1 MTLTVNGLTSIYN
14 ATANP
19 NYETPTNPKFVKA
32 SYNSTTDRIFAMI
45 YDDGNITVADSGVF
59 TEAIG
64 GQGLLAEYSNLD
76 NTSGHNIRCHAPLGY
91 NAGGADLS
99 SISVDSN
106 GVPDTNDYFVL
117 VHSDDSNM
125 HHLAKI
131 TSIENADSAGDSFN
145 FSPKLGNRISKGT
158 KFMLFKGPLITKST
172 NIIALT
178 AGVKNS
184 GFVVS
189 SNSEYVCARPIWFF
203 YDDKL
208 DKTGEL
214 NHNTKYQMRLEQA
227 TSGSSITLPT
237 SGDIVTFITVG
248 DMNNRIIDSSKYSYM
263 VKLRD
268 ELKIKDDPD
277 TATSNESSVLG
288 GTFTDYDDYNDCFI
302 NARRDS
308 DDNYGALVLNGPT
321 RYTYYKDSP
330 MKNNLLNNVISSFVQ
345 ESIEGKAGYAETKA
359 VDNNRILGTK
369 LKTNQDYR
377 VKQSIG
383 RGNLN
388 EWVQVG
394 EIGSYILTLSSTH
407 KYTTQKFVY
416 GEDIDVYFNENEE
429 IRVGDRV
436 CIYEGA
442 SAEFSF
448 LGDYSRL
455 LTESEFTDT
464 FDMTTLTNGTKI
476 YRRTYSKKSNN
487 ILTTVNFEDNNT
499 DKLKVVLISNSYQN
513 TEVSVV
519 ASPAGVDDSYKL
531 LYLDFK
537 DNYYDT
543 DKGIEYADGDFII
556 LYEVFSGKIEKIT
569 RGIENG
575 SSMIVMGGRNTFDKL
590 VNPIINKDAL
600 HSTDIIY
607 STDSP
612 YVPLTILLK
621 DGGGS
626 TTITVGFDKAVTF
639 GHAITLADKTQLWTT
654 RGFIGVLN
662 GAITSATTGTLVD
675 NARIKVAAETVY
687 SESIKEIMLNKSLS
701 SNNAITSSTDLS
713 AAADKGFSFKDG
725 VILANSDGTEGTLLA
740 GTSENANTRAIGY
753 SISRTDSLTPKD
765 SVFTLRDSIFGE
777 SSSSVNTLI
786 DFTVI
791 SVNDDSSTKIVKLAP
806 YIPLTLG
813 RSHDNFA
820 DTVASTFT
828 TIGTTSSS
836 QTVNNGLFIIDNSD
850 LTTFTVDYLAPIFID
865 GKFVGL
871 FKELVTRP
879 ESSMQSV
886 FHLTVNTPLTDGWAS
901 GKSIQTLSSKLTH
914 DLHLING
921 AHLHGNKTIGL
932 LGPHNGYMID
942 FLTYDSSSYDS
953 YTDKFG
959 ESIFRL
965 FNLEKGNFSLL
976 PPKLTAGITGAGGIY
991 TSAESNFNYYAS
1003 SFKGRNLVAYNKLG
1017 SSTSNKILPI
1027 EKRGFK
1033 PVIYSTGFGRILPN
1047 AATNVLLQY
1056 RKLNTSII
1064 SAATSWEVEEK
1075 LKNVH
1080 YNAARL
1086 FLFSNCDTSPYSSSR
1101 KDSIMNTAERNLEK
1115 YGLLSL
1121 KSPIIYDEGVEKES
1135 IKGNTTRITY
1145 LDSQYEHSSIIS
1157 SNKTLSALKRFSVIR
1172 LTELVTDFFYN
1183 PIDPEQL
1190 EENYLQ
1196 SPISSYWS
1204 YNIERVSNAAGNQ
1217 LSLTAYSNLTGS
1229 SAFVRESTIT
1239 TKLLGGS
1246 SNETPNNLVHG
1257 DYLVDI
1263 TNNMVWAQVKTTPS
1277 SHQTDIYILRKAG
1290 TDNNSLPTGG
1300 LYKISKN
1307 HIPLSNKRKTA
1318 GKQDNSVAYTTGTT
1332 SDIRKHNP
1340 SKMLLFGKGSL
1351 FGDHSTFPS
1360 NAWHRIYSEPL
1371 LKYTHSYEKVGAI
1384 GPLVFTNDDS
1394 YPFLVE
1400 EVSVSCDS
1408 EATIGLQNRLTMADS
1423 SLLNVGDY
1431 IKGGLAVSSLG
1442 IPAKAFITEIPDS
1455 TTVLLNHTCSV
1466 VATGK
1471 SVTFVTKSAHTS
1483 NHLHSLFEQY
1493 DLGTL
1498 SKPST
1503 LLPAN
1508 MSNLS
1513 AHKIQVLKGFSVEG
1527 TLNTA
1532 KAGQTKALT
1541 SLTFDFIDTNRDIVF
1556 PLYNG
1561 AQWGLYKDGGTFIT
1575 SSNQLNDAVSGAYA
1589 GFKFEINSADSDIA
1603 TATDRAAVR
1612 NKTYKSYK
1620 IHHRGKYG
1628 FLQFLDLTGCYL
1640 VPLVGTDD
1648 DGTSISSGTKTESLH
1663 LLTGT
1668 VPIYVV
1674 SHNYDTVTSVTDD
1687 KDYSNLIL
1695 DVALVANT
1703 KYKIMQPSSV
1713 CFWPNSPTNIKF
1725 NHLSRKYTKMPD
1737 SDNMYSDI
1745 KDFSYNNGTLTSRA
1759 SETLTDSNEG
1769 IQSMYLVVDV
1779 DDRGGNANVVCRNDS
1794 DLDNIIATTSNSFS
1808 GEMCIS
1814 DGENNIVGGVELG
1827 KQVEAPAHHF
1837 MQFNGGKKLLGVVS
1851 CSETFELKVNGNIT
1865 KDAKRAMIGANVD
1878 ISKES
1883 EALVEELFT
1892 ENNIPFSLVPSSYP
1906 IYTTPDFQG
1915 TSLYILAKYLLSLKD
1930 KTMFDNAG
1938 TITVVEENSSTLMSK
1953 FEFDDSNIIEYELV
1967 DSGFDFYNEI
1977 ILYGSSNKSVRKNI
1991 RSINEVGK
1999 KTLEVFDKKLTTQ
2012 NEVDK
2017 RAGELLK
2024 IHNTET
2030 TNLEIKTHM
2039 RFAQTISS
2047 GDIVSVVINQENIER
2062 NLYMVLE
2069 MKYEI
2074 SGQTTLL
2081 LGKYSKSI
2089 EDRFAE
2095 ILLANKQ
2102 TDSYI
2107 RRKDYIENENAFDFF
2122 EDIKIKE
2129 INLVIRKRTATG
2141 GTLGFASTLNIGT
2154 TTLGFGSGIG
2164 HTVLLEED
2172 L

>member
-64 GQGLLAEYSNLD
+64 GQGLLTEYSNLD

-91 NAGGADLS
+91 NTGGVDLS
-99 SISVDSN
+99 SISVDSK

-117 VHSDDSNM
+117 IHSDDSNM

-131 TSIENADSAGDSFN
+131 TSIENADIAGDSFN
-145 FSPKLGNRISKGT
+145 FAPKLGNRVPKGT
-158 KFMLFKGPLITKST
+158 KFMLFKGPTIANST

-178 AGVKNS
+178 AGIKNS
-184 GFVVS
+184 GFVAG
-189 SNSEYVCARPIWFF
+189 SNSEYVCARPIWYF

-345 ESIEGKAGYAETKA
+345 ESIEGKTGYAETKA
-359 VDNNRILGTK
+359 IDNNRILGTK

-383 RGNLN
+383 RGDLN
-388 EWVQVG
+388 EWIQVG
-394 EIGSYILTLSSTH
+394 EIDSYILTQSSIH

-416 GEDIDVYFNENEE
+416 GEDIDVYFNEDEE
-429 IRVGDRV
+429 IRIGDRV
-436 CIYEGA
+436 GIYEGA

-455 LTESEFTDT
+455 LTESEFTNT

-487 ILTTVNFEDNNT
+487 ILTTINFEDNNT
-499 DKLKVVLISNSYQN
+499 DKLKVVLVSDAYQN

-537 DNYYDT
+537 DNHYDT

-569 RGIENG
+569 KGIENG
-575 SSMIVMGGRNTFDKL
+575 SSMITIGGRNTFDKL

-612 YVPLTILLK
+612 YLPLYILPK
-621 DGGGS
+621 DSGGS
-626 TTITVGFDKAVTF
+626 TTITTTGTGFAKAVTF
-639 GHAITLADKTQLWTT
+639 GHAITIADKTPLWTT
-654 RGFIGVLN
+654 TGLVGILD

-675 NARIKVAAETVY
+675 NTRIKVVAETVY
-687 SESIKEIMLNKSLS
+687 GESNKQIMLNKSLS

-725 VILANSDGTEGTLLA
+725 VILAKSDGTEGTLLV
-740 GTSENANTRAIGY
+740 GTSENTDSRAIGY
-753 SISRTDSLTPKD
+753 SISRTDSLNLKD
-765 SVFTLRDSIFGE
+765 SVFALKDDIFGE
-777 SSSSVNTLI
+777 PSSTVNTLI

-791 SVNDDSSTKIVKLAP
+791 SVNEDSSTKIVKLAP

-820 DTVASTFT
+820 DTIESTFT

-836 QTVNNGLFIIDNSD
+836 EAINEGLFLIDNSD

-871 FKELVTRP
+871 FKELITRP

-901 GKSIQTLSSKLTH
+901 GKPIQTLSSKLTH

-942 FLTYDSSSYDS
+942 FLTFDSSSYDS

-976 PPKLTAGITGAGGIY
+976 PPKLTGGFFGAGSIY
-991 TSAESNFNYYAS
+991 TSAKSNFNYYAS
-1003 SFKGRNLVAYNKLG
+1003 SYKGRNKVAYNKLG

-1047 AATNVLLQY
+1047 AASNVLLQY

-1064 SAATSWEVEEK
+1064 SSATSWEVEEK

-1080 YNAARL
+1080 YNASRL
-1086 FLFSNCDTSPYSSSR
+1086 FLFSNCDNSPYSSSR
-1101 KDSIMNTAERNLEK
+1101 KDSIMNNAERNLEK

-1121 KSPIIYDEGVEKES
+1121 KKPIKYDSGVEKES
-1135 IKGNTTRITY
+1135 LKGNTTRITY

-1190 EENYLQ
+1190 DENYLQ
-1196 SPISSYWS
+1196 SPIDSYWS
-1204 YNIERVSNAAGNQ
+1204 YNIEKVSNAAGNQ
-1217 LSLTAYSNLTGS
+1217 VSIAAYSTLTGS
-1229 SAFVRESTIT
+1229 SASVRESTIT
-1239 TKLLGGS
+1239 TILVGGS
-1246 SNETPNNLVHG
+1246 SNETPDNLVQG

-1263 TNNMVWAQVKTTPS
+1263 TNNMVWATVKTTPTN
-1277 SHQTDIYILRKAG
+1277 HETDIYILRKAG

-1307 HIPLSNKRKTA
+1307 HIPLSGKRKTA
-1318 GKQDNSVAYTTGTT
+1318 GKQDNSVAYTAGTA
-1332 SDIRKHNP
+1332 DIRKHNP
-1340 SKMLLFGKGSL
+1340 SKMLLFSKGHIFGKN
-1351 FGDHSTFPS
+1351 STFPD
-1360 NAWHRIYSEPL
+1360 NAWHRVYGEPL
-1371 LKYTHSYEKVGAI
+1371 LKYSDTEEVGAI

-1394 YPFLVE
+1394 YSFLVE
-1400 EVSVSCDS
+1400 EITQNCTTNTGVGSAQSLAVQDS
-1408 EATIGLQNRLTMADS
+1408 TVLS
-1423 SLLNVGDY
+1423 VGDY
-1431 IKGGLAVSSLG
+1431 IKGGAANAIG
-1442 IPAKAFITEIPDS
+1442 IPAFNYITEIPS
-1455 TTVLLNHTCSV
+1455 TTTVVLRYA
-1466 VATGK
+1466 ATGVGTG
-1471 SVTFVTKSAHTS
+1471 SVTFITKSAHTS

-1493 DLGTL
+1493 DLGTIEAK
-1498 SKPST
+1498 SQ
-1503 LLPAN
+1503 LPAN

-1513 AHKIQVLKGFSVEG
+1513 AHKIQVLKGFRVEG
-1527 TLNTA
+1527 NINTA
-1532 KAGQTKALT
+1532 EAGQTKALK
-1541 SLTFDFIDTNRDIVF
+1541 SLTLDFIDDGRDVVF

-1561 AQWGLYKDGGTFIT
+1561 AQWGLYKDGGTFT
-1575 SSNQLNDAVSGAYA
+1575 ASNHQLGAVSGAYA

-1603 TATDRAAVR
+1603 SPTTRAAVR
-1612 NKTYKSYK
+1612 DKTYQSYQ

-1648 DGTSISSGTKTESLH
+1648 DGTSITSGAKTESLH
-1663 LLTGT
+1663 LLSGT

-1674 SHNYDTVTSVTDD
+1674 SHDYDTVTSVTDD

-1695 DVALVANT
+1695 DSALVANT

-1725 NHLSRKYTKMPD
+1725 NHLSRKYTKMPH
-1737 SDNMYSDI
+1737 SENMYSDV
-1745 KDFSYNNGTLTSRA
+1745 KDFSYANGTVADRA

-1779 DDRGGNANVVCRNDS
+1779 DDRGANANVVCRDVS

-1814 DGENNIVGGVELG
+1814 DGENNVVGGVELG
-1827 KQVEAPAHHF
+1827 KQYEAPSHHF
-1837 MQFNGGKKLLGVVS
+1837 MRFDGGQKLLGVVS

-1865 KDAKRAMIGANVD
+1865 EDAQRAMIGTNLD

-1883 EALVEELFT
+1883 EALVEELFK
-1892 ENNIPFSLVPSSYP
+1892 ENSVPFSLVPSSYP

-1953 FEFDDSNIIEYELV
+1953 FEFDDSNILEYELV

-1991 RSINEVGK
+1991 RSINELGK

-2012 NEVDK
+2012 TEVDK

-2030 TNLEIKTHM
+2030 TNLEIKTHI

-2047 GDIVSVVINQENIER
+2047 GDIVSVIINQENIER

-2154 TTLGFGSGIG
+2154 TTLGFGSGVS
-2164 HTVLLEED
+2164 HAVLLEED

>member
-1 MTLTVNGLTSIYN
+1 
-14 ATANP
+14 
-19 NYETPTNPKFVKA
+19 
-32 SYNSTTDRIFAMI
+32 
-45 YDDGNITVADSGVF
+45 
-59 TEAIG
+59 
-64 GQGLLAEYSNLD
+64 
-76 NTSGHNIRCHAPLGY
+76 
-91 NAGGADLS
+91 
-99 SISVDSN
+99 
-106 GVPDTNDYFVL
+106 
-117 VHSDDSNM
+117 
-125 HHLAKI
+125 
-131 TSIENADSAGDSFN
+131 
-145 FSPKLGNRISKGT
+145 
-158 KFMLFKGPLITKST
+158 
-172 NIIALT
+172 
-178 AGVKNS
+178 
-184 GFVVS
+184 
-189 SNSEYVCARPIWFF
+189 
-203 YDDKL
+203 
-208 DKTGEL
+208 
-214 NHNTKYQMRLEQA
+214 
-227 TSGSSITLPT
+227 
-237 SGDIVTFITVG
+237 
-248 DMNNRIIDSSKYSYM
+248 
-263 VKLRD
+263 
-268 ELKIKDDPD
+268 
-277 TATSNESSVLG
+277 
-288 GTFTDYDDYNDCFI
+288 
-302 NARRDS
+302 
-308 DDNYGALVLNGPT
+308 
-321 RYTYYKDSP
+321 
-330 MKNNLLNNVISSFVQ
+330 
-345 ESIEGKAGYAETKA
+345 
-359 VDNNRILGTK
+359 
-369 LKTNQDYR
+369 
-377 VKQSIG
+377 
-383 RGNLN
+383 
-388 EWVQVG
+388 
-394 EIGSYILTLSSTH
+394 
-407 KYTTQKFVY
+407 
-416 GEDIDVYFNENEE
+416 
-429 IRVGDRV
+429 
-436 CIYEGA
+436 
-442 SAEFSF
+442 
-448 LGDYSRL
+448 
-455 LTESEFTDT
+455 
-464 FDMTTLTNGTKI
+464 
-476 YRRTYSKKSNN
+476 
-487 ILTTVNFEDNNT
+487 
-499 DKLKVVLISNSYQN
+499 
-513 TEVSVV
+513 
-519 ASPAGVDDSYKL
+519 
-531 LYLDFK
+531 
-537 DNYYDT
+537 
-543 DKGIEYADGDFII
+543 
-556 LYEVFSGKIEKIT
+556 
-569 RGIENG
+569 
-575 SSMIVMGGRNTFDKL
+575 MIVIGGRNTFDKL

-600 HSTDIIY
+600 HATDIIY

-612 YVPLTILLK
+612 YSPLITLAK
-621 DGGGS
+621 DGGGT

-639 GHAITLADKTQLWTT
+639 GHAITLADKTQLWAT

-662 GAITSATTGTLVD
+662 GAVASATSGTLVD
-675 NARIKVAAETVY
+675 NSRNKVAGETLY
-687 SESIKEIMLNKSLS
+687 GASHRQILLNKSLS

-740 GTSENANTRAIGY
+740 GTSENADTRAIGY

-765 SVFTLRDSIFGE
+765 SVFALKDDIFGE
-777 SSSSVNTLI
+777 PSSTVNTLI

-820 DTVASTFT
+820 DTIESTFT

-836 QTVNNGLFIIDNSD
+836 QAVNEGVFLIDNSD

-871 FKELVTRP
+871 FKELITRP
-879 ESSMQSV
+879 ESSMQSI

-942 FLTYDSSSYDS
+942 FLTFDSSSYDS

-976 PPKLTAGITGAGGIY
+976 PPKLTAGVAGAGSIY

-1003 SFKGRNLVAYNKLG
+1003 SYKGRNKVGYNKLG

-1047 AATNVLLQY
+1047 ASSDVLLQY

-1064 SAATSWEVEEK
+1064 SSATSWEVEEK

-1080 YNAARL
+1080 YNASRL
-1086 FLFSNCDTSPYSSSR
+1086 FLFSNCDNSPYSSNR
-1101 KDSIMNTAERNLEK
+1101 KDSIMNSAERNLEK

-1121 KSPIIYDEGVEKES
+1121 KKPIIYDSGVEKES
-1135 IKGNTTRITY
+1135 LKGNTTRITY

-1190 EENYLQ
+1190 DENYLQ
-1196 SPISSYWS
+1196 SPIASYWS
-1204 YNIERVSNAAGNQ
+1204 YNIEKVTNSGGQ
-1217 LSLTAYSNLTGS
+1217 HLHISTYTTLTGS
-1229 SAFVRESTIT
+1229 SASVRESTINT
-1239 TKLLGGS
+1239 VVSGGA
-1246 SNETPNNLVHG
+1246 NGTPDNLVNG
-1257 DYLVDI
+1257 DYLVDVE
-1263 TNNMVWAQVKTTPS
+1263 NNIVWAAVKTTPS
-1277 SHQTDIYILRKAG
+1277 SHTTDIYIYRNAG
-1290 TDNNSLPTGG
+1290 TNNNSLPIRASGTGA

-1307 HIPLSNKRKTA
+1307 HIPASSKRKTA
-1318 GKQDNSVAYTTGTT
+1318 GKQNNSIAYAEYTGGTL
-1332 SDIRKHNP
+1332 DIRKHNP
-1340 SKMLLFGKGSL
+1340 SKMILFSDGEE
-1351 FGDHSTFPS
+1351 FGDHAAFPN
-1360 NAWHRIYSEPL
+1360 NAWHKKYGEPL
-1371 LKYTHSYEKVGAI
+1371 FKHETNSETGAI
-1384 GPLVFTNDDS
+1384 GPLVFSNDDS

-1400 EVSVSCDS
+1400 EVTISCTT
-1408 EATIGLQNRLTMADS
+1408 EATIGLQNRLTMADTS
-1423 SLLNVGDY
+1423 ILQVGNY
-1431 IKGGLAVSSLG
+1431 IKGGDAVSSLG
-1442 IPAKAFITEIPDS
+1442 IPAKSFITEIPSS
-1455 TTVLLNHTCSV
+1455 TTVLLN
-1466 VATGK
+1466 ATAGTADTQN
-1471 SVTFVTKSAHTS
+1471 VTFITKSAHTS

-1493 DLGTL
+1493 DLAGVGQALT
-1498 SKPST
+1498 T
-1503 LLPAN
+1503 GN
-1508 MSNLS
+1508 MANLS
-1513 AHKIQVLKGFSVEG
+1513 AHKIQVLKGFTIEG
-1527 TLNTA
+1527 TLNEA
-1532 KAGQTKALT
+1532 EAGQTKALT
-1541 SLTFDFIDTNRDIVF
+1541 SLGLEYIDTTTDVVF
-1556 PLYNG
+1556 PLYHG
-1561 AQWGLYKDGGTFIT
+1561 AEWGRYKGGGTFT
-1575 SSNQLNDAVSGAYA
+1575 FTENKQLDAVSGAYA

-1603 TATDRAAVR
+1603 TSVDKAAVR

-1648 DGTSISSGTKTESLH
+1648 DGTSIASGVKTESLH

-1695 DVALVANT
+1695 DNALTANT

-1725 NHLSRKYTKMPD
+1725 NHLSRKYTKMPH
-1737 SDNMYSDI
+1737 SENMYSDV
-1745 KDFSYNNGTLTSRA
+1745 KDFSYVNGTLSARA
-1759 SETLTDSNEG
+1759 SEVLTDSNEG

-1779 DDRGGNANVVCRNDS
+1779 DDRGGNGNVVCRNDS
-1794 DLDNIIATTSNSFS
+1794 DLDNIIATTSDSFS

-1814 DGENNIVGGVELG
+1814 DGEINVVGSVELG
-1827 KQVEAPAHHF
+1827 KQFEDPAHHF
-1837 MQFNGGKKLLGVVS
+1837 MRFNGGKKLLGVVS

-1865 KDAKRAMIGANVD
+1865 KDAQRAMIGANLD

-1930 KTMFDNAG
+1930 KTMFDNTG

-1991 RSINEVGK
+1991 RSINELGK

-2030 TNLEIKTHM
+2030 TNLEIKTHI

-2122 EDIKIKE
+2122 EDIKVKE
-2129 INLVIRKRTATG
+2129 INLVIRKRSATG

-2154 TTLGFGSGIG
+2154 TTLGFGSGVS